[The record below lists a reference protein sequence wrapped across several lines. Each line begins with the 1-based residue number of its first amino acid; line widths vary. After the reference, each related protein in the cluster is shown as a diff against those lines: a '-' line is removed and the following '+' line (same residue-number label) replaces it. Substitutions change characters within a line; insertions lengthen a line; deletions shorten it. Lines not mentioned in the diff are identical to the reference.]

1 MRTFCS
7 LWLIVGSG
15 ISMIHSLILISGFTC
30 KTFVKCLIP
39 IAPIVST
46 FDAFSFTAA
55 FGSALVYFFV
65 PVKLAWTAWE
75 EQCKSCRYNSTGDCS
90 LCFFN
95 LNSSSVS
102 DLTTNH
108 QFLFFDH
115 HRVWN
120 TSKAVLYCPCFNCED
135 WP

>member
-75 EQCKSCRYNSTGDCS
+75 EQCKSCRYNSTVLITTVYGILRKLYYIVLALIVKTGHKGVSGCS
-90 LCFFN
+90 LVR
-95 LNSSSVS
+95 SPSI
-102 DLTTNH
+102 
-108 QFLFFDH
+108 
-115 HRVWN
+115 
-120 TSKAVLYCPCFNCED
+120 
-135 WP
+135 